1 MVHELLVFPST
12 IPYSSLFFMVLK
24 KEGTWCMCPNF
35 WALKN
40 LIVKDK
46 FPIPIIDEL
55 LGELKGDQLFTKIN
69 LYQIYHQVFMK

>member
-1 MVHELLVFPST
+1 
-12 IPYSSLFFMVLK
+12 
-24 KEGTWCMCPNF
+24 MCPNF

-40 LIVKDK
+40 LIIKDK